1 MIKVKNLKKY
11 FGPVKAVDGISFEI
25 KKGEIVGFLGPN
37 GAGKTTTMKILT
49 CFMPA
54 TEGKAMIAGMDVSE
68 AAVEIRKKIGYLPE
82 NTPLYSEMNVLE
94 YLSYLGE
101 MHEIPASKKK
111 ERLKDVL
118 VKCGLKDKVR
128 EEIGNLSKGFRQ
140 RVGLAQALI
149 HDPDI
154 LILDEP
160 TTGLDPN
167 QVVEI
172 RNLIK
177 EIGKTKT
184 IILCSHILPEVEATC
199 NRVIII
205 HQGKIVGEGSPS
217 ELSQEAS
224 QKTRIYLEVEGAADT
239 VMARLK
245 TLNGIMKMNK
255 LASQEKGVSRIVV
268 ETEPDLD
275 LRKKINHFLVDS
287 GLELVGMQREK
298 VSLEEVFRNLTGK

>member
-11 FGPVKAVDGISFEI
+11 FGSVKAVDDISFEI

-49 CFMPA
+49 CYMLA
-54 TEGKAMIAGMDVSE
+54 TEGKAEISGMEVKDSS
-68 AAVEIRKKIGYLPE
+68 VEIRKKIGYLPE
-82 NTPLYSEMNVLE
+82 NTPLYDELNVLE
-94 YLSYLGE
+94 YLQYLAE
-101 MHEIPASKKK
+101 MHDIPKSKRN
-111 ERLKDVL
+111 ERLKEVL
-118 VKCGLKDKVR
+118 ESCGLKEKVR
-128 EEIGNLSKGFRQ
+128 EEIGNLSKGYRQ

-149 HDPDI
+149 HDPAI

-177 EIGKTKT
+177 KIGQKKT

-205 HQGKIVGEGSPS
+205 HQGKIVGEGSPE
-217 ELSQEAS
+217 ELSRAAS
-224 QKTRIYLEVEGAADT
+224 SKAKIYLEVEGNANGAIT
-239 VMARLK
+239 RLK
-245 TLNGIMKMNK
+245 TLEGISRINK
-255 LASQEKGVSRIVV
+255 LSSKEKGVGRLVV
-268 ETEPDLD
+268 ETETDLD
-275 LRKKINHFLVDS
+275 LRKKLIIS
-287 GLELVGMQREK
+287 Y
-298 VSLEEVFRNLTGK
+298 